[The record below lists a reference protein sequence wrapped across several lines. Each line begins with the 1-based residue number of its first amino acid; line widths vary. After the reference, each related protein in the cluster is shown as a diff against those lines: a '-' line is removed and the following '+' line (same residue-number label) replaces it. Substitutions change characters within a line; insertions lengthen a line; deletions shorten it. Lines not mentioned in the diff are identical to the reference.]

1 MEASLTYKQNILFL
15 AGLHNELRV
24 KTRMIESKQSFIE
37 ICQNEDDL
45 SVSVHHG
52 QGRTVHC
59 WEVKFVSNKLLYGGH
74 IHHTD
79 FLPKKYR
86 WTKVC
91 SNFKVQIFFSP
102 SYWMIIEN
110 LILYRISSSVQ
121 IIEQPELSLL
131 KKKFY
136 YFSYL
141 FSIISTRFS
150 LLLQIRNILQYSA
163 KSLWRYYWLACF
175 HWNIL
180 AVWC

>member
-74 IHHTD
+74 ICTSHSLFT
-79 FLPKKYR
+79 
-86 WTKVC
+86 
-91 SNFKVQIFFSP
+91 SKVQVNQGVF
-102 SYWMIIEN
+102 
-110 LILYRISSSVQ
+110 
-121 IIEQPELSLL
+121 
-131 KKKFY
+131 
-136 YFSYL
+136 
-141 FSIISTRFS
+141 
-150 LLLQIRNILQYSA
+150 
-163 KSLWRYYWLACF
+163 
-175 HWNIL
+175 
-180 AVWC
+180 